1 MRSARHAERD
11 DYSLVYNSQTMSRP
25 ARILLDSADE
35 SRLRAWKEALRTA
48 RCQIVGSGEEG
59 EQEIDV
65 LVIDRPL
72 SESHLTLDEQ
82 RLSSG
87 QTGMIAVGI
96 GLPADVSLPAD
107 HSPRELR
114 LACLLLSE
122 IVRLRRQREASRRQE
137 KVLMHLALSDPL
149 TGLPNRRAWDQ
160 QLAERLSGAGQGEW
174 CLALLDVD
182 QLHEVNDR
190 RGHLEGDAC
199 LRRIADRLTGLVR
212 RGDFVARLGGDE
224 FAVLLEGLNASR
236 AAAQVDLIRVQA
248 GEDGNAKSGSPPLKL
263 TAGWAAIAAPAGK
276 AAVSDA
282 IHRADEALRQAKREG
297 RDRTRPT

>member
-1 MRSARHAERD
+1 
-11 DYSLVYNSQTMSRP
+11 MSRP
-25 ARILLDSADE
+25 ARILLS
-35 SRLRAWKEALRTA
+35 SRDDQRRQAWSEALRTA
-48 RCQIVGSGEEG
+48 RCQIVNGDGEDGSE
-59 EQEIDV
+59 EIDV
-65 LVIDRPL
+65 IVIDQPL
-72 SESHLTLDEQ
+72 SEADLQQGEE
-82 RLSSG
+82 RISSG

-114 LACLLLSE
+114 LACLLMSE

-137 KVLMHLALSDPL
+137 KVLTHLALSDPL

-182 QLHEVNDR
+182 QLHDVNDH

-199 LRRIADRLTGLVR
+199 LRRIADRLMGLVR

-224 FAVLLEGLNASR
+224 FGVLLEGLNAER
-236 AAAQVDLIRVQA
+236 AAAQVDLIRAQA
-248 GEDGNAKSGSPPLKL
+248 GEDGNAASGAAGVKL
-263 TAGWAAIAAPAGK
+263 TAGWTAIAAPASK
-276 AAVSDA
+276 TAVQDA
-282 IHRADEALRQAKREG
+282 IHRADEALRQAKRAG
-297 RDRTRPT
+297 RDRTLPG